1 MSIYHISKIAGEFDL
16 KERQVRAVVKL
27 LDEGA
32 TVPFIARYRKEVTG
46 SLDEVAITTV
56 QERLAHLRDLD
67 KRRASI
73 LRSLRERGQLTTDLR
88 QKILA
93 AETLSALEDVYLPY
107 RPKRR
112 TRATMARERG
122 LEPLARRIFDQD
134 GADPVEEAAVFIDP
148 DKGVPSVEEALA
160 GARDIMA
167 EWINEDA
174 DARARMRD
182 FFRTEGVLRS
192 KAATGK
198 EEEGAKYRD
207 YFDWSEPLSRAP
219 SHRILAMMRGNAEGS
234 LTIHI
239 LPQEEQALAIL
250 GSIFVHGTGPASRQ
264 VKEAVQDG
272 YKRLLAPSMERECLS
287 VAKTEADRKAI
298 AVFAENLRQ
307 LLLEPSLGQKNVLAV
322 DPGFRTGCKVVALD
336 RQGKLVQSDTI
347 YPHEPQNR
355 TAESAKKIL
364 ELCERFEIEVIAVGN
379 GTAGRETV
387 SFLKGLELPGKIP
400 VVMVDESGA
409 SVYSASSSA
418 RDEFPDQDITVRG
431 SVSIGR
437 RLMDPLAELV
447 KIDPGS
453 LGVGQYQHDVDQAA
467 LKSKLEDVVRSCVNL
482 VGVDVNTAS
491 KELLTYVSGLGPR
504 LAEFIIRYR
513 DDHGSFGRREDLRK
527 VPRLGPKAFQQAA
540 GFLRIRDGSNPL
552 DASAVHPESY
562 AIVDA
567 MARDMGSSVRDLMDD
582 RGLQNKN
589 KIDLRKY
596 VTDRVGMPTLEDI
609 LSELEKPGRD
619 PRQGFEVF
627 NFAEEVVDMED
638 LEQGMTLPGVVT
650 NVTAF
655 GAFVDVG
662 VHQDGLVHISQLA
675 DRFVRDPAEVV
686 KVHQKVMVT
695 VLDVDL
701 DRKRISLSMK
711 KKHENDVATV

>member
-1 MSIYHISKIAGEFDL
+1 MSIFHISKIAGEFDL
-16 KERQVRAVVKL
+16 KDRQVRAVVGL

-46 SLDEVAITTV
+46 SLDEVTITIV

-73 LRSLRERGQLTTDLR
+73 LKSLGERGELTVDLR
-88 QKILA
+88 QKIQA
-93 AETLSALEDVYLPY
+93 ADTLSALEDVYLPY
-107 RPKRR
+107 RPRRR

-122 LEPLARRIFDQD
+122 LEPLARTIFDQD
-134 GADPVEEAAVFIDP
+134 GADPVEEAAAFIDP
-148 DKGVPSVEEALA
+148 DKGVSSVEEALA

-182 FFRTEGVLRS
+182 LFGTEGGLIS

-198 EEEGAKYRD
+198 KEEGAKYKD
-207 YFDWSEPLSRAP
+207 YFDWSEPLSKAP
-219 SHRILAMMRGNAEGS
+219 SHRVLAMMRGDAEGF
-234 LTIHI
+234 LKIHI

-250 GSIFVHGTGPASRQ
+250 KSIFVHGTGPASRQ
-264 VKEAVQDG
+264 VEEAVQDG
-272 YKRLLAPSMERECLS
+272 YKRLMAPSMERECLS
-287 VAKTEADRKAI
+287 AAKAEADRKAI

-307 LLLEPSLGQKNVLAV
+307 LLLEPSLGQKNVLAI

-336 RQGKLVQSDTI
+336 KQGKLVESDTI
-347 YPHEPQNR
+347 YPHEPQNL

-387 SFLKGLELPGKIP
+387 SFLDGLELPGKIP

-418 RDEFPDQDITVRG
+418 RDEFPDRDITVRG

-467 LKSKLEDVVRSCVNL
+467 LKSKLEDVARSCVNL

-504 LAEFIIRYR
+504 LAELIVRYR
-513 DDHGSFGRREDLRK
+513 DDHGSFERREDLRK

-567 MARDMGSSVRDLMDD
+567 MACDLGTSVQDLMDD
-582 RGLQNKN
+582 RGLQK
-589 KIDLRKY
+589 KIDLQKY
-596 VTDRVGMPTLEDI
+596 VADRVGMPTLEDI

-619 PRQGFEVF
+619 PRQEFEIF
-627 NFAEEVVDMED
+627 SFAEGVVEMKD
-638 LEQGMTLPGVVT
+638 LERGMMLPGVVT

-695 VLDVDL
+695 VLDVDI

-711 KKHENDVATV
+711 KKDENDVATV

>member
-16 KERQVRAVVKL
+16 KERQVRAVVEL

-73 LRSLRERGQLTTDLR
+73 LNSLRERGQLTTDLR

-122 LEPLARRIFDQD
+122 LEPLARTIFDQD
-134 GADPVEEAAVFIDP
+134 GTDPVEEAAVFIDP
-148 DKGVPSVEEALA
+148 DKEVPSVEEALA

-182 FFRTEGVLRS
+182 LFGTEGVLRS

-198 EEEGAKYRD
+198 KDEGAKYRD
-207 YFDWSEPLSRAP
+207 YFDWSEPLSKAP
-219 SHRILAMMRGNAEGS
+219 SHRILAMMRGDAEGF
-234 LTIHI
+234 LNIHI

-264 VKEAVQDG
+264 VEAAVQDG

-287 VAKTEADRKAI
+287 AAKAEADRKAI

-347 YPHEPQNR
+347 YPHEPHNR

-387 SFLKGLELPGKIP
+387 SFLNGLELPGKIP

-504 LAEFIIRYR
+504 LAEFIVRYR

-567 MARDMGSSVRDLMDD
+567 MARDLGSSVRDLVDD
-582 RGLQNKN
+582 RGLQK

-609 LSELEKPGRD
+609 LSELEKPGHD
-619 PRQGFEVF
+619 PRQEFEVF
-627 NFAEEVVDMED
+627 NFAEEVVDMGD
-638 LEQGMTLPGVVT
+638 LERGMTLPGVVT

>member
-1 MSIYHISKIAGEFDL
+1 MSIYHISKIASEFDL
-16 KERQVRAVVKL
+16 KERQVRAVVEL

-67 KRRASI
+67 KRQASI

-122 LEPLARRIFDQD
+122 LEPLARTIFDQD
-134 GADPVEEAAVFIDP
+134 GTDPVEEAAVFIDP
-148 DKGVPSVEEALA
+148 DKEVPSVEEALA

-182 FFRTEGVLRS
+182 LFGTEGVLRS

-198 EEEGAKYRD
+198 KDEGAKYRD
-207 YFDWSEPLSRAP
+207 YFDWSEPLSKAP
-219 SHRILAMMRGNAEGS
+219 SHRILAMMRGDAEGF
-234 LTIHI
+234 LKIHI

-264 VKEAVQDG
+264 VEAAVQDG
-272 YKRLLAPSMERECLS
+272 YKRLLASSMERECLS
-287 VAKTEADRKAI
+287 AAKAEADRKAI

-347 YPHEPQNR
+347 YPHEPHNR

-387 SFLKGLELPGKIP
+387 SFLNGLELPGKIP

-504 LAEFIIRYR
+504 LAEFIVRYR

-567 MARDMGSSVRDLMDD
+567 MARDLGSSVRDLVDD
-582 RGLQNKN
+582 RGLQK

-609 LSELEKPGRD
+609 LSELEKPGHD
-619 PRQGFEVF
+619 PRQEFEVF
-627 NFAEEVVDMED
+627 NFAEEVVDMGD
-638 LEQGMTLPGVVT
+638 LERGMTLPGVVT

-675 DRFVRDPAEVV
+675 DRFVRDPVEVV

>member
-16 KERQVRAVVKL
+16 KERQVRAVVEL

-73 LRSLRERGQLTTDLR
+73 LKSLREHGQLTTDLR

-93 AETLSALEDVYLPY
+93 AENLSALEDVYLPY

-122 LEPLARRIFDQD
+122 LEPLARTIFDQD

-148 DKGVPSVEEALA
+148 DKGVSSVEEALA

-182 FFRTEGVLRS
+182 LFGTEGVLRS

-198 EEEGAKYRD
+198 KEEGAKYRD
-207 YFDWSEPLSRAP
+207 YFDWSEPLSKAP
-219 SHRILAMMRGNAEGS
+219 SHRILAMMRGDAEGF
-234 LTIHI
+234 LKIHI

-250 GSIFVHGTGPASRQ
+250 GSIFVHGTDPASRQ
-264 VKEAVQDG
+264 VDAAVQDG

-287 VAKTEADRKAI
+287 AAKAEADRKAI

-347 YPHEPQNR
+347 YPHKPQNR

-364 ELCERFEIEVIAVGN
+364 ELCERFDIEVIAVGN

-387 SFLKGLELPGKIP
+387 SFLNGLELPGKIH

-504 LAEFIIRYR
+504 LAEFIVRYR
-513 DDHGSFGRREDLRK
+513 DDHGSFGRRDDLRK

-567 MARDMGSSVRDLMDD
+567 MARDLGSSVQDLVDD
-582 RGLQNKN
+582 RGLQK
-589 KIDLRKY
+589 KIDLRNY

-619 PRQGFEVF
+619 PRQEFEVF
-627 NFAEEVVDMED
+627 NFAEGVVDMED
-638 LEQGMTLPGVVT
+638 LERGMMLPGVVT

-695 VLDVDL
+695 VLDVDVE
-701 DRKRISLSMK
+701 RMRISLSMK

>member
-1 MSIYHISKIAGEFDL
+1 MSIFHISKIAGEFDL
-16 KERQVRAVVKL
+16 KERQVRAVVEL

-73 LRSLRERGQLTTDLR
+73 LKSLRERGQLTTDLR

-112 TRATMARERG
+112 TRATVARERG
-122 LEPLARRIFDQD
+122 LEPLARTIFDQD

-148 DKGVPSVEEALA
+148 DKEVPSVDEALA

-182 FFRTEGVLRS
+182 LFGTEGVLRS

-207 YFDWSEPLSRAP
+207 YFDWSEPLSKAP
-219 SHRILAMMRGNAEGS
+219 SHRILAMMRGDAEGF
-234 LTIHI
+234 LKIHI

-264 VKEAVQDG
+264 VDAAVQDG
-272 YKRLLAPSMERECLS
+272 YKRLLASSMERECLS
-287 VAKTEADRKAI
+287 AAKAEADRKAI

-347 YPHEPQNR
+347 YPHEPRNR
-355 TAESAKKIL
+355 TAVSAKKIM

-387 SFLKGLELPGKIP
+387 SFLNGLELLGKIP

-418 RDEFPDQDITVRG
+418 RDEFPYQDITVRG

-504 LAEFIIRYR
+504 LAEFIVRYR
-513 DDHGSFGRREDLRK
+513 DDHGSFGRRDDLRK

-567 MARDMGSSVRDLMDD
+567 MARDLGSSVQDLMDD
-582 RGLQNKN
+582 RGLQK

-619 PRQGFEVF
+619 PRQEFEVF
-627 NFAEEVVDMED
+627 SFAEGVVEMKD
-638 LEQGMTLPGVVT
+638 LEPGTTLPGVVT

-695 VLDVDL
+695 VLDVDF

>member
-1 MSIYHISKIAGEFDL
+1 MSIFHISKIAGEFDL
-16 KERQVRAVVKL
+16 KERQVRAVVEL

-46 SLDEVAITTV
+46 SLDEVTITTV
-56 QERLAHLRDLD
+56 QERLAHIRDMD

-73 LRSLRERGQLTTDLR
+73 MRSLRERGQLTADLR

-93 AETLSALEDVYLPY
+93 TETLSALEDVYLPY

-112 TRATMARERG
+112 TKATMARERG
-122 LEPLARRIFDQD
+122 LEPLARTIFDQD

-148 DKGVPSVEEALA
+148 DKEIPSVEEALA

-182 FFRTEGVLRS
+182 IFGTEGVLRS

-198 EEEGAKYRD
+198 KEEGAKYRD
-207 YFDWSEPLSRAP
+207 YFDWSEPLSKAP
-219 SHRILAMMRGNAEGS
+219 SHRVLAMMRGDAEG
-234 LTIHI
+234 LLKIHI

-250 GSIFVHGTGPASRQ
+250 GSIFVHGTGPTSRQ
-264 VKEAVQDG
+264 VEAAVQDG

-287 VAKTEADRKAI
+287 AAKAEADRTAI

-347 YPHEPQNR
+347 YPHEPRNR

-387 SFLKGLELPGKIP
+387 SFLNGLELPGKIP

-504 LAEFIIRYR
+504 LAEFIVRYR
-513 DDHGSFGRREDLRK
+513 DDHGSFGRRDDLRK

-567 MARDMGSSVRDLMDD
+567 MARDLGFSVQDLMDD
-582 RGLQNKN
+582 RGLQK

-619 PRQGFEVF
+619 PRQEFEVF
-627 NFAEEVVDMED
+627 NFAEGVVDMED
-638 LEQGMTLPGVVT
+638 LERGMTLPGVVT

-711 KKHENDVATV
+711 KKHF